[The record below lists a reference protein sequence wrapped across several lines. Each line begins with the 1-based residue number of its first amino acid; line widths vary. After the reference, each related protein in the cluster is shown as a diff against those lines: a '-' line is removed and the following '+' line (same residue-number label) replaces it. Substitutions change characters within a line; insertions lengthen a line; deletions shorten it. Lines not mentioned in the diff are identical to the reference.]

1 MCSPDSGASEAD
13 GSEERCLHPGGRQP
27 AVSVTRRRAVLGAAG
42 TGIAAS
48 LAGCLDSLGPLI
60 DDDSDGP
67 DPRGLGDGVDCDV
80 CGMVIDKHPGPN
92 GQIFYEDEGPDG
104 HSLPARF
111 DSLKQC
117 FFPYRL
123 EHDEMGWTETAAY
136 VTDYSSVDYDVSSE
150 GGTTTISS
158 HVEPSS
164 FGVAQEL
171 QYVVGSDV
179 QGAMGPDFV
188 PFSDGDDAAAFA
200 DEYGGDVVAF
210 DEIGEGLVG
219 R

>member
-1 MCSPDSGASEAD
+1 MCVPDSGASEA
-13 GSEERCLHPGGRQP
+13 GSREEGCRHPGGHRP
-27 AVSVTRRRAVLGAAG
+27 AVSGTRRRAVLGAAG
-42 TGIAAS
+42 AGVAAS
-48 LAGCLDSLGPLI
+48 LAGCLDSIAPLT
-60 DDDSDGP
+60 DDESDRP
-67 DPRGLGDGVDCDV
+67 APRALGDGVGCDV

-92 GQIFYEDEGPDG
+92 GQVFYGDEGPEG
-104 HSLPARF
+104 HSPPARF

-123 EHDEMGWTETAAY
+123 EHEEMGWSETAAY
-136 VTDYSSVDYDVSSE
+136 VTDYSAVDYDVSSE

-164 FGVAQEL
+164 FGVAREL

-179 QGAMGPDFV
+179 RGAMGPDFL
-188 PFSDGDDAAAFA
+188 PFSDADDAAAFA
-200 DEYGGDVVAF
+200 DEYGGDVVGF
-210 DEIGEGLVG
+210 DEIGEGLIG